1 MTKTTK
7 IILIAVPLLLIGGG
21 IFALTKK
28 KPAPTPPTPP
38 NPTPPPKKKAEIIIG
53 DTTGGIDPFLE
64 YPTGNYFFVKEGV
77 SMWLSPSKWGSEK
90 IKTYQAEDSV
100 NGLQV
105 GTFNGDNWV
114 QVDDF
119 DDIGWI
125 MESDLFQVDDYG
137 NRIEF

>member
-38 NPTPPPKKKAEIIIG
+38 NPTPPKKKAEIIIG
-53 DTTGGIDPFLE
+53 NTTGGIDPFLE

-100 NGLQV
+100 NGLQI